1 MIKFKHKSRWK
12 PAPEGIHNAVVVD
25 VVGDGSG
32 VGASASACDN
42 IRVVWEIEATQSNGC
57 RFTVTK
63 IYPGA
68 NAFAQDFEA
77 VLPAEHPLVTGDT
90 ENVES
95 IIGTPARLDQS
106 DRRTA
111 GAGGPLDSTAA
122 EGLASRTHQRTESK
136 LECQHAAGM
145 ACRPVAALCNPQA

>member
-25 VVGDGSG
+25 VIGDSSA
-32 VGASASACDN
+32 VGASATGCDS
-42 IRVVWEIEATQSNGC
+42 IRVVWEIEATQTNGR

-68 NAFAQDFEA
+68 NAFTQDFEA

-95 IIGTPARLDQS
+95 IIGTSNFHNDDDEHHNRSVETRRHPVWVQRRQHPRPA
-106 DRRTA
+106 
-111 GAGGPLDSTAA
+111 
-122 EGLASRTHQRTESK
+122 ASHTVRMVCTQISR
-136 LECQHAAGM
+136 
-145 ACRPVAALCNPQA
+145 